1 MSSYVTAPAHHD
13 DPAVGY
19 VTVARRRSVAP
30 TGYVSHVKRDRAAR
44 GYAVSDRTQSAH
56 RA

>member
-1 MSSYVTAPAHHD
+1 MGSYVTAPTHRE

-19 VTVARRRSVAP
+19 VTIARRRSVTP
-30 TGYVSHVKRDRAAR
+30 TGYVSHVARDRAAR
-44 GYAVSDRTQSAH
+44 GYAVSDHTQSAH